1 MKDFIFR
8 NVAIVSVAAA
18 VLVALAATG
27 AAFAF
32 DTGSEQ
38 AQPRSFLW
46 LPFCC

>member
-32 DTGSEQ
+32 DNGSE
-38 AQPRSFLW
+38 PGEPLTYMSI
-46 LPFCC
+46 PF

>member
-38 AQPRSFLW
+38 AEPLTYMSI
-46 LPFCC
+46 PF